1 MVKSVLID
9 CDPGI
14 DDALAI
20 LLALRSP
27 EVSVKAITAVYGNAA
42 VDQTCGN
49 IVKILKLAKITEHP
63 DLGRGAHEPLK
74 RPRPERAGAHGS
86 NGLAGIGIP
95 SDSSGITIHNAVDL
109 IIETILS
116 GQVRSVIALGPLT
129 NIARA
134 VMREPK
140 ISKCL
145 DELIIM
151 GGGLQSIRG
160 TDAAEF
166 NMSCDPEAVREVLR
180 SSIPI
185 KLITL
190 DVTQH
195 VVFTEEHVKP
205 FEDIDSSLARF
216 ITRLMRF
223 SMQFNRD
230 VRKQEG
236 ALLHDPLAVG
246 IAIDST
252 LGTFTDVSIEVDVND
267 IPGAIALKSGKPN
280 ASLCRDVDR
289 ERFLDIFMERLS
301 QYCRLLS

>member
-1 MVKSVLID
+1 LVKSVLID

-14 DDALAI
+14 DDALAL

-42 VDQTCGN
+42 VSETCGN
-49 IVKILKLAKITEHP
+49 IVKILKLAKVTERP
-63 DLGRGAHEPLK
+63 ALGRGSSEPLT

-86 NGLAGIGIP
+86 NGLADIGIP
-95 SDSSGITIHNAVDL
+95 SDSAGITIHNAVNL

-140 ISKCL
+140 ITKRL

-151 GGGLQSIRG
+151 GGALQSIRG
-160 TDAAEF
+160 FDAAEF
-166 NMSCDPEAVREVLR
+166 NMNCDPEAVREVLR
-180 SSIPI
+180 SSLPV

-190 DVTQH
+190 DVTQR

-205 FEDIDSSLARF
+205 FEGIDSSLARF
-216 ITRLMRF
+216 VTRLMQF
-223 SMQFNRD
+223 SICFNRD

-267 IPGAIALKSGKPN
+267 MPGAITLKSGKPN
-280 ASLCRDVDR
+280 VSLCRDVDA

-301 QYCRLLS
+301 QYCRQLS